1 MNAFISDFTMFLAI
15 FLNAFIAVWPLF
27 KMCLIPVAKF
37 PFATHL
43 SMFFGVFECFILVL
57 GFPNKLVLQ
66 DTGVL
71 CKIVDVE
78 DITPLFYWSGGFDGS
93 YNFAFYRWR
102 LFFLVLHQ
110 QYVVMYFPCR
120 PCIQG

>member
-1 MNAFISDFTMFLAI
+1 MKCNVLAI
-15 FLNAFIAVWPLF
+15 WWPQGS
-27 KMCLIPVAKF
+27 K
-37 PFATHL
+37 
-43 SMFFGVFECFILVL
+43 GRNECFILVL

-102 LFFLVLHQ
+102 LFF
-110 QYVVMYFPCR
+110 
-120 PCIQG
+120 